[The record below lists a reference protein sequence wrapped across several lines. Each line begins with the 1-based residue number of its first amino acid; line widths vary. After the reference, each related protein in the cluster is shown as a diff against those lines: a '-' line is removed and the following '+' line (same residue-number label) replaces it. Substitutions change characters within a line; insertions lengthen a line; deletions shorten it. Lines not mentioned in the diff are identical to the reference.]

1 MRYGIFGGAFD
12 PIHLGHLLLA
22 ETALRQAELDRVI
35 FVPTGL
41 SPHRS
46 GKEAYHAS
54 PEDRF
59 QMIEAAIM
67 GCEEFL
73 VSRYEVDHHEPSFTV
88 ETLRYFKKAF
98 ALTQP
103 ELFLI
108 LGADMFN
115 DLPNW
120 REAGE
125 ICRLATPLVAC
136 RPDTSLPYFEGLSG
150 FISRERYEE
159 IHRFSLQMPQLEIS
173 STAIRVAVAAEK
185 SIRFQVPR
193 SVDSYIQRHGL
204 YRRIVK
210 E

>member
-35 FVPTGL
+35 FVPTGV

-46 GKEAYHAS
+46 RKETYYAPA
-54 PEDRF
+54 ENRF
-59 QMIEAAIM
+59 QMIEAAIL

-73 VSRYEVDHHEPSFTV
+73 VSRYEIDRKGPSFTV
-88 ETLRYFKKAF
+88 ETLRYFKTAF

-120 REAGE
+120 REPDE
-125 ICRLATPLVAC
+125 VCRLATPLVAC
-136 RPDTSLPYFEGLSG
+136 RSGMLPHK
-150 FISRERYEE
+150 E
-159 IHRFSLQMPQLEIS
+159 IHCFSLQMPQLEIS
-173 STAIRVAVAAEK
+173 STAIRAAVAADK

-193 SVDSYIQRHGL
+193 NVDAYIRKNKL
-204 YRRIVK
+204 YRH
-210 E
+210 